1 MPKISNPK
9 RDITRARKLSDKQVT
24 IERKTRRKFIVS
36 NGGR

>member
-1 MPKISNPK
+1 MPKISTPK
-9 RDITRARKLSDKQVT
+9 REITRARKLSDKQVT